1 MVFEDTDLYI
11 NVNKTKQIN
20 ITNASSI
27 GEEYTYTSSNT
38 SIATVSNTG
47 LVTAV
52 GVGDTTITITGSTTN
67 ETKQVNVHVSDD
79 NIELF
84 DPTSPAIKNY
94 LANINTWKN
103 LDEDT
108 FIQAMKNDFETY
120 NCKWN
125 TESKY
130 VSWTSTWKQNGTV
143 DCDRPIPYDTG
154 AESSINVYLY
164 NSEENHDYSSDTPIS
179 YLNITD
185 DGKIYNMIPG
195 EIYHWVKTSDN
206 TVSGNVKVM
215 SKVRTLYISN
225 ARNIRELGGLP
236 VDTDGNGTID
246 GYTKY
251 GMLFRGERLYEASAH
266 PYTGSGD
273 NTNILELTNL
283 GAVFELDL
291 RGGGE
296 GQNDVRLPSRQLQ
309 SISHYRPDNNA
320 NSIRAALRLAMN
332 SVISGNPVYFHCTY
346 GADRTGTVAYLLE
359 GLLGVPYENRAEDFE
374 LSTFWGM
381 VPRNRYFSI
390 EDASNR
396 NDPYKWVYMINYLDT
411 NKDGDYSAQEIY
423 NWFTNNGATTD
434 DVTLVNQ
441 FRTEMIKNN

>member
-1 MVFEDTDLYI
+1 
-11 NVNKTKQIN
+11 
-20 ITNASSI
+20 
-27 GEEYTYTSSNT
+27 
-38 SIATVSNTG
+38 
-47 LVTAV
+47 
-52 GVGDTTITITGSTTN
+52 
-67 ETKQVNVHVSDD
+67 
-79 NIELF
+79 
-84 DPTSPAIKNY
+84 
-94 LANINTWKN
+94 
-103 LDEDT
+103 
-108 FIQAMKNDFETY
+108 MKNDFETY

-154 AESSINVYLY
+154 AKSSINVYLY

-206 TVSGNVKVM
+206 TVSGNVKAM

-236 VDTDGNGTID
+236 VDTDGDGTID

-283 GAVFELDL
+283 GAAFELDL

-309 SISHYRPDNNA
+309 SISHYRPDTNA

-374 LSTFWGM
+374 LSTFWGI

-423 NWFTNNGATTD
+423 NWFTNNEATTD

-441 FRTEMIKNN
+441 FRTAMINNN